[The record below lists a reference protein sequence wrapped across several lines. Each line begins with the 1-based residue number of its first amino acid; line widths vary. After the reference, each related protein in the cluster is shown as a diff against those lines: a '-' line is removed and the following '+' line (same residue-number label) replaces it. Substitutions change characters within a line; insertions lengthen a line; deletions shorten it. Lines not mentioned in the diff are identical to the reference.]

1 MPAKPSTTAA
11 PKLLSGGNPQIAKGD
26 GDGPV
31 QAYIAAMPG
40 WKRAFGEQLDALIT
54 EAVPGVHKAVRWNSP
69 MYGVG
74 EGKGWFLSFHCCTRY
89 IKVALFHGTLLKPE
103 PPEPSRQATTRYLHL
118 YEDSVL
124 DRAQLVDW
132 LQQARALP
140 GVRL

>member
-1 MPAKPSTTAA
+1 MPTRKAAAAA
-11 PKLLSGGNPQIAKGD
+11 PKLLSGGNPQIAKGE

-31 QAYIAAMPG
+31 QAYITAMPG

-54 EAVPGVHKAVRWNSP
+54 EAMRDVHKAVRWNSP
-69 MYGVG
+69 MYGVA
-74 EGKGWFLSFHCCTRY
+74 EGQGWFLSFHCCTRY

-124 DRAQLVDW
+124 DRAQLRDW
-132 LQQARALP
+132 LQQVRELP
-140 GVRL
+140 GVRF